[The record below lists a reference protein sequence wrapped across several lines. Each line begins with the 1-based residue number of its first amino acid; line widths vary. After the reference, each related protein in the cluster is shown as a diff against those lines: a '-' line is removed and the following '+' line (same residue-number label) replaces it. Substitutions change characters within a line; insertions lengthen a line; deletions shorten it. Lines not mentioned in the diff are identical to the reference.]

1 MNLIFLDVDGV
12 LNSSRKLREVW
23 ELTHKPHSG
32 VNYPFDERCMNN
44 LKLLVEKTN
53 SKIVVTSTWRKYEE
67 NRNRLL
73 EELKKYELNE
83 YVIGYTKVFKDNP
96 GIEIGEY
103 LKTLDKDVNFIILD
117 DSSKMGVLVEYLVKT
132 DISVGLT
139 YENVEEAIKKLT
151 KRN

>member
-67 NRNRLL
+67 NM
-73 EELKKYELNE
+73 KK
-83 YVIGYTKVFKDNP
+83 
-96 GIEIGEY
+96 IE
-103 LKTLDKDVNFIILD
+103 
-117 DSSKMGVLVEYLVKT
+117 T
-132 DISVGLT
+132 D
-139 YENVEEAIKKLT
+139 Y
-151 KRN
+151 

>member
-83 YVIGYTKVFKDNP
+83 YVIGYTKVFKDNL

-117 DSSKMGVLVEYLVKT
+117 DSSKMGDLVEYLVKT

>member
-1 MNLIFLDVDGV
+1 M
-12 LNSSRKLREVW
+12 
-23 ELTHKPHSG
+23 
-32 VNYPFDERCMNN
+32 
-44 LKLLVEKTN
+44 EK
-53 SKIVVTSTWRKYEE
+53 IWRKYEE

-117 DSSKMGVLVEYLVKT
+117 DSSKMGDLVEYLVKT